1 MQFKA
6 IKPVKLYDQVAQDI
20 IAMIEKGEL
29 KPGDK
34 LPTEMV
40 LASKLG
46 ISRGMLR
53 EALTILQY
61 KGYIS
66 RKPKDGTYIRE
77 LSEINSINDSLINSF
92 KKASYRELLEMREA
106 LEQKI
111 VELAIKNSSDEEIQ
125 QLLDSLN
132 TSDEKESL
140 LDYDFHLRLAE
151 LSKNILLINFIDIY
165 YDLIR
170 ELGENSSKNK
180 NRKIKVLEEH
190 KRIVLAILLRNEEMA
205 KEEIL
210 NHLNMVRKSI
220 DSITMNKNIDL
231 K

>member
-190 KRIVLAILLRNEEMA
+190 KRIVLAIQLRNEEMA